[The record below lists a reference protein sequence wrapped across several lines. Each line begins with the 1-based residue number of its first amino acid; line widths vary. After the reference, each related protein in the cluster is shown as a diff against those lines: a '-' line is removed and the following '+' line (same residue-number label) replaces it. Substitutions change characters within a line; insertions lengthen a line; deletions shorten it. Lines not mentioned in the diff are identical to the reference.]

1 MANLICD
8 WFKNPVTCVVLAAGK
23 GTRAYPATLEMPKVI
38 LPVHGEPGIKRVVE
52 FWKQFS
58 DDFIFVVGY
67 KKEMVMEYIS
77 TLPIK
82 ARFVEQKELKGIA
95 HAVFQ
100 VKEMVTENFIVVLGD
115 CLCKGEFS
123 FPAAMSQGVGV
134 WKTDNPDAIKQSYSI
149 EIKDNR
155 IARVV
160 EKPKALINDLCGMGY
175 YFFTSTVFEHIPKT
189 PPSSLRNEVEITN
202 VIQRMINAGMPVAP
216 VTFSGKYINITY
228 EKDVERFGS

>member
-1 MANLICD
+1 MAYPTCD

-123 FPAAMSQGVGV
+123 FPAAMNQGVGV
-134 WKTDNPDAIKQSYSI
+134 WKTKMADAIRQSYSI
-149 EIKDNR
+149 EIANDR

-160 EKPKALINDLCGMGY
+160 EKPKVLANDLCGMGY
-175 YFFTSTVFEHIPKT
+175 YFFNSTVFEHIPQT
-189 PPSSLRNEVEITN
+189 LPSSLRNEVEITN
-202 VIQRMINAGMPVAP
+202 VIQRMVDYGLPVAP
-216 VTFSGKYINITY
+216 IAFTGEYINITY
-228 EKDVERFGS
+228 EKDVERFGA

>member
-1 MANLICD
+1 MARPSCT

-38 LPVHGEPGIKRVVE
+38 LPVHGQPGIKRVIE

-67 KKEMVMEYIS
+67 KKEMVIEYIS
-77 TLPIK
+77 TLSIK
-82 ARFVEQKELKGIA
+82 ARFIEQKELKGIA
-95 HAVFQ
+95 HAIYQ
-100 VKEMVTENFIVVLGD
+100 VKEMVTDTFIVVLGD
-115 CLCKGEFS
+115 CLCRGEFS
-123 FPAAMSQGVGV
+123 FPASMIQGVGV

-160 EKPKALINDLCGMGY
+160 EKPKTLVNDLCGMGY
-175 YFFTSTVFEHIPKT
+175 YFFNSIVFEHIPAT

-202 VIQRMINAGMPVAP
+202 VIQHMIDSGLPIAPVA
-216 VTFSGKYINITY
+216 FAGEYINITY
-228 EKDVERFGS
+228 EKDVERFGV